1 MAKRFAIRHAA
12 QPGPRPRVPGPRVRA
27 CAGAVPVTDRH
38 ANPKLSLRV
47 TPQRADTWRAAAA
60 YVGEPLNTFIA
71 NAVESRIASWKTAR
85 LRLTKSE
92 HATVRAFAKSGHE
105 TPCPDIHC
113 SKPEDHAGPC
123 NWGRQP

>member
-1 MAKRFAIRHAA
+1 M
-12 QPGPRPRVPGPRVRA
+12 
-27 CAGAVPVTDRH
+27 TDRH

-47 TPQRADTWRAAAA
+47 TPARADTWRAAAA
-60 YVGEPLNTFIA
+60 YVGEPLNAFIA

-92 HATVRAFAKSGHE
+92 RATVRAFAKAGHE

-113 SKPEDHAGPC
+113 SKPADHAGPC
-123 NWGRQP
+123 NWGRQ